1 MSFLTSVKDFLI
13 NNNTQI
19 FLTSILLFIA
29 TVSYTRYNVKE
40 TAKKE
45 RYEEMKYRLDS
56 VMYENYRKENQLLY
70 DVTKRDSAWVAE
82 NKEQQ

>member
-29 TVSYTRYNVKE
+29 TIGYTRYNVKE
-40 TAKKE
+40 NAKKH

-56 VMYENYRKENQLLY
+56 VMYENYRRENQLLQ
-70 DVTKRDSAWVAE
+70 DVSKRDSVWIAE
-82 NKEQQ
+82 NKEK

>member
-29 TVSYTRYNVKE
+29 TISYTRYNVKE
-40 TAKKE
+40 NAKKQ

-56 VMYENYRKENQLLY
+56 VMYENYRRENELLHN
-70 DVTKRDSAWVAE
+70 VAKRDSAWVAE
-82 NKEQQ
+82 NKEEQ

>member
-1 MSFLTSVKDFLI
+1 MSFLSSVKDFLI

-29 TVSYTRYNVKE
+29 TISYTRYNVKE
-40 TAKKE
+40 NAKKQ

-56 VMYENYRKENQLLY
+56 VMYENYRRENELLHN
-70 DVTKRDSAWVAE
+70 VAKRDSAWVAE
-82 NKEQQ
+82 NKEEQ

>member
-29 TVSYTRYNVKE
+29 TISYTRYNVKE
-40 TAKKE
+40 NAKKQ

-56 VMYENYRKENQLLY
+56 IMYENYRRENQLLH
-70 DVTKRDSAWVAE
+70 DVAKRDSAWVAE
-82 NKEQQ
+82 NKEEK

>member
-1 MSFLTSVKDFLI
+1 MSFLSSVKDFLI

-29 TVSYTRYNVKE
+29 TISYTRYNVKE
-40 TAKKE
+40 NAKKQ

-56 VMYENYRKENQLLY
+56 VMYENYRRENQLLH
-70 DVTKRDSAWVAE
+70 DVAKRDSAWVAE
-82 NKEQQ
+82 NKEEQ

>member
-29 TVSYTRYNVKE
+29 TISYTRYNVKE
-40 TAKKE
+40 NAKKQ

-56 VMYENYRKENQLLY
+56 VMYENYRRENELLHA
-70 DVTKRDSAWVAE
+70 VAKRDSAWVAE
-82 NKEQQ
+82 NKEEQ

>member
-40 TAKKE
+40 NAKKQ

-56 VMYENYRKENQLLY
+56 VMYENYRRENELLY
-70 DVTKRDSAWVAE
+70 AVAKRDSAWVAE
-82 NKEQQ
+82 NKEEQ

>member
-40 TAKKE
+40 NAKKQ

-56 VMYENYRKENQLLY
+56 IMYENYRRENQLLH
-70 DVTKRDSAWVAE
+70 DVAKRDSAWVAE
-82 NKEQQ
+82 NKEEQ

>member
-1 MSFLTSVKDFLI
+1 MSFLTSIKDFLI

-29 TVSYTRYNVKE
+29 TISYTRYNVKE
-40 TAKKE
+40 NAKKH

-56 VMYENYRKENQLLY
+56 VMYENYRRENQLLH
-70 DVTKRDSAWVAE
+70 DVAKRDSAWVAE
-82 NKEQQ
+82 NKEEQ

>member
-29 TVSYTRYNVKE
+29 TISYTRYNVKE
-40 TAKKE
+40 NAKKQ

-56 VMYENYRKENQLLY
+56 VMYENYRRENQLLQ
-70 DVTKRDSAWVAE
+70 DVSKRDSVWIAE
-82 NKEQQ
+82 NKEK